1 MCISNMAVVFVNDGM
16 ITSKGGASPV
26 QSVLRGVWTV
36 EEMTKLSKLFAGAAE
51 NADEASRIYGLVVD
65 DGSRMDCLYYSCGF
79 SSIVNNADGIGE
91 YAYDD
96 ESELEAISKAVN
108 KFSDL
113 LSGEEMIIHDGDD
126 FTEMNE
132 GRTAML
138 IGYMEF
144 IRTLEKTEEY
154 TVVPLPMLDEK
165 QFDTM
170 GYRTVHRDYTDVWCM
185 PTTTANKTLSGIVL
199 EANASSEYRLV
210 GPFYY
215 EQYLKDR
222 YANGADGRA
231 CFDILRDSVV
241 YDLGRAGQV
250 AGLGAEAFWRPC
262 FYTGGAK
269 AFENVF
275 ATKYKESAS
284 ERATN
289 LKEVLANFEKYVNN

>member
-1 MCISNMAVVFVNDGM
+1 
-16 ITSKGGASPV
+16 
-26 QSVLRGVWTV
+26 
-36 EEMTKLSKLFAGAAE
+36 
-51 NADEASRIYGLVVD
+51 
-65 DGSRMDCLYYSCGF
+65 
-79 SSIVNNADGIGE
+79 
-91 YAYDD
+91 
-96 ESELEAISKAVN
+96 
-108 KFSDL
+108 
-113 LSGEEMIIHDGDD
+113 
-126 FTEMNE
+126 
-132 GRTAML
+132 
-138 IGYMEF
+138 
-144 IRTLEKTEEY
+144 
-154 TVVPLPMLDEK
+154 
-165 QFDTM
+165 
-170 GYRTVHRDYTDVWCM
+170 M

-250 AGLGAEAFWRPC
+250 AGLGAEAFWRAC
-262 FYTGGAK
+262 FCSGGVK
-269 AFENVF
+269 SYENVF